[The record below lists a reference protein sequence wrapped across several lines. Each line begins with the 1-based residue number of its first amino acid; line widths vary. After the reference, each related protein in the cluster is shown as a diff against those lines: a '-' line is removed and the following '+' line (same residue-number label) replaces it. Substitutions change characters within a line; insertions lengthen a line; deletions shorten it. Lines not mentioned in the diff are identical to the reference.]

1 MCLHLTTNLVR
12 QIKQIPAQNVSFTIR
27 NYCGNEFTKIAEMQ
41 LLQQVIWVWS
51 TKVDMVCLCGIWC
64 LADVSSVSPLSE
76 QTDTILTFV
85 DQTHIQRIRPRRK
98 KQFFFKT
105 SLPVFMQQVIALQ
118 LASLY
123 LLLGLI
129 EFYNVALERTFRL
142 ILDPITGST
151 VQGPQV
157 PDRRV

>member
-1 MCLHLTTNLVR
+1 
-12 QIKQIPAQNVSFTIR
+12 
-27 NYCGNEFTKIAEMQ
+27 
-41 LLQQVIWVWS
+41 
-51 TKVDMVCLCGIWC
+51 
-64 LADVSSVSPLSE
+64 
-76 QTDTILTFV
+76 
-85 DQTHIQRIRPRRK
+85 
-98 KQFFFKT
+98 
-105 SLPVFMQQVIALQ
+105 MQQVIALQ